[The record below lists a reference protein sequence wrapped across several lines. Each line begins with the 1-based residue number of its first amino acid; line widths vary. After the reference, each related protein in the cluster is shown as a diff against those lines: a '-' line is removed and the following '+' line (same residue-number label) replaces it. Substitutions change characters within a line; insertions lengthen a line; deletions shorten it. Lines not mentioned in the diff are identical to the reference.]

1 MFQRIYN
8 KYKRIIELGI
18 YPVALLILPL
28 LNYDQGV
35 DISDS
40 TYSLGNY
47 MFADRL
53 DGMWVISTFLSNKI
67 GSQLI
72 RLPGARQLRFANI
85 YTGLVLSLI
94 ALVVYF
100 VLKDDLGAKNVF
112 LGEFA
117 AVCFCWIPT
126 GILYNYLSYLFMVV
140 GALLLYKGIIKDNC
154 KMLFL
159 AGLIL
164 GADVFVRIPNITQ
177 MAFIIVLWAWGIIY
191 KKSVIKKTLIC
202 IAGYLISLGICFGA
216 IILTYGFDGIRDM
229 ISGLTGITS
238 TDKTYTPL
246 AMITGT
252 LNDYIRSF
260 KWFAIIVIV
269 LLIGVAIFG
278 MIYRFVISGNED
290 EASGMVKKV
299 YATGCGICYMVLIAL
314 MLRFFWGRGMFS
326 FRYYEDYTAMY
337 EWGMMALF
345 FSIIADVY
353 LIVRAVR
360 NKDDIKT
367 ESEVLLALLSLVVI
381 FIAPFGSNNHTYQN
395 LNNLFLILPVTFSV
409 GFCVMRL
416 FLSMRDNK
424 DHKGFANSFSVGIPY
439 SILVYVLLSV
449 ILIQS
454 FGFHLNFVFRDG
466 MRGEKRDCPV
476 KNVTSLEG
484 MYTNEQNAKE
494 IEKICGYIEDSL
506 PDGLILYG
514 NCPGLTYITGIPSL
528 MSSSWPDLDSNPVSM
543 IEHDLDEIAKMT
555 GDNYKVVAVIRN
567 EEPISD
573 AYIEK
578 KDKIERFLDVQKFK
592 LVMADEEFS
601 VYEK

>member
-18 YPVALLILPL
+18 YPFALLILPL

-53 DGMWVISTFLSNKI
+53 DGMWVVSTFLSNKI
-67 GSQLI
+67 GSLLI

-85 YTGLVLSLI
+85 YTGLVLSFI

-100 VLKDDLGAKNVF
+100 VLKDDFGAKNVF

-159 AGLIL
+159 AGLTL
-164 GADVFVRIPNITQ
+164 GANVFVRIPNITQ
-177 MAFIIVLWAWGIIY
+177 MALIIVLWVWGIIY
-191 KKSVIKKTLIC
+191 KKNVVKKSLIC
-202 IAGYLISLGICFGA
+202 IAGYLIGLGLCFGA
-216 IILTYGFDGIRDM
+216 IVLTYGFDGICDM
-229 ISGLTGITS
+229 ISGLTGITA
-238 TDKTYTPL
+238 TDNTYTPL

-290 EASGMVKKV
+290 KASGMVKKV

-326 FRYYEDYTAMY
+326 FRYTSATMLKNSAIMPHSY
-337 EWGMMALF
+337 
-345 FSIIADVY
+345 IAV
-353 LIVRAVR
+353 
-360 NKDDIKT
+360 
-367 ESEVLLALLSLVVI
+367 
-381 FIAPFGSNNHTYQN
+381 
-395 LNNLFLILPVTFSV
+395 
-409 GFCVMRL
+409 
-416 FLSMRDNK
+416 
-424 DHKGFANSFSVGIPY
+424 
-439 SILVYVLLSV
+439 
-449 ILIQS
+449 
-454 FGFHLNFVFRDG
+454 
-466 MRGEKRDCPV
+466 
-476 KNVTSLEG
+476 
-484 MYTNEQNAKE
+484 
-494 IEKICGYIEDSL
+494 
-506 PDGLILYG
+506 
-514 NCPGLTYITGIPSL
+514 
-528 MSSSWPDLDSNPVSM
+528 
-543 IEHDLDEIAKMT
+543 
-555 GDNYKVVAVIRN
+555 
-567 EEPISD
+567 
-573 AYIEK
+573 
-578 KDKIERFLDVQKFK
+578 
-592 LVMADEEFS
+592 
-601 VYEK
+601 